1 MNTPEWFQDPRISG
15 ISQEKL
21 SLLLS
26 LAKQIEGRK
35 TQKELMP
42 ILVGALASANRQN
55 LKFTPE
61 EFDLIF
67 SIMKEGKNEEE
78 QKKMDET
85 LAKARKVF
93 HPS

>member
-1 MNTPEWFQDPRISG
+1 MNAPEWFQDPRISG

-21 SLLLS
+21 SLLLK
-26 LAKQIEGRK
+26 LAEQVEGRK

-42 ILVGALASANRQN
+42 VLAAALASASRQN

-67 SIMKEGKNEEE
+67 SILKEGKSAEE

-93 HPS
+93 HPL